1 MNHLK
6 FFGESDSKI
15 ETEKTLTEI
24 VGVLTES
31 VFKQPELSHTK
42 LVVYDFKSILIEKS
56 TSVKIYN

>member
-6 FFGESDSKI
+6 FFGESDSEI